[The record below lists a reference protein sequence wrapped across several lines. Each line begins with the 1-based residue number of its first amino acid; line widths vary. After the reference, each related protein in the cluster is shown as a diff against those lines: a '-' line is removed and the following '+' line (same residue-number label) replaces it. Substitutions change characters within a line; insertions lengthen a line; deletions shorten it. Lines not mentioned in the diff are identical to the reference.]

1 MKRSPRRP
9 RRTTASI
16 ASVLFGLTCLATP
29 AWAQQLVRPPYL
41 QQSTPSSVIVVW
53 RTDVTSEGRVSYG
66 LPGQAMTTVDDSQT
80 AAQHEVKIS
89 GLQPDTLYRYSVGT
103 KSTVL
108 AGGDAQHTFRTAPTP
123 GQERPFRFW
132 VVGDSGTGGTSQAQ
146 VRDAMLAASATYLPD
161 LYLHMGDMA
170 YGSGTDAQFTSNF
183 FAVYKDILRNTVCW
197 PTLGNHEGISSQS
210 GPQTG
215 PYYEAYVLPK
225 AAEAGGVASGTEAY
239 YSFDHANVHFIVL
252 DSHDSSRS
260 PTGPMLTWLK
270 TDLAATKQPWL
281 IAYWHHPPYT
291 KGSHNSDTE
300 GQLID
305 MRENALPILEAAG
318 VDLVLAGH
326 SHIYER
332 SFLVRGAYDT
342 PTTAGGKIKDS
353 GDGKLLGKGAYRKA
367 SGDLQGGA
375 VYVVA
380 GHGGAS
386 LGQVGTHP
394 LMYFTEKMFGSCV
407 VDVDRNIL
415 TLVNVRA
422 DGQLSDRFT
431 LVKGDALV
439 LASPDGGESYGP
451 GEVAPIRW
459 ATAGA
464 AVAQVTLE
472 LSTDDGKTW
481 TKIAGP
487 IANSGS
493 YNWTAPAISTTK
505 ARVRVSAVGNAARY
519 DVSNAPFTLG
529 VVAPKE
535 VILFGDTWKY
545 DDSATDHGL
554 AFTTAGFDDSGWK
567 SGKGQLGYGDGDETT
582 TLLDADPNT
591 PSAYFRKTI
600 TLSAPVT
607 QADLKVLFDD
617 GFAIWIN
624 GTQVFQRNMG
634 NGTNFSAWASAQ
646 SSDNEIATQSLDL
659 SANNPFVV
667 GDNVIAAL
675 VKQVSGTSSDLSFDL
690 SLTLTTAPPPAPDAG
705 PSADASM
712 VDGAVTHDAA
722 SKTDAPKQRDGGA
735 TDGGKSSGGDGGCS
749 CRVDGSNAAS
759 PFAPLLL
766 LGLLLAVR
774 ASGGRRRTA
783 RSHRPPSDRW

>member
-1 MKRSPRRP
+1 MKRSPLPP
-9 RRTTASI
+9 RRTLSAAATLL
-16 ASVLFGLTCLATP
+16 VGLTWLATP
-29 AWAQQLVRPPYL
+29 ASAQQLVRAPYL

-53 RTDVTSEGRVSYG
+53 RTDVASEGRVSYG
-66 LPGQAMTTVDDSQT
+66 LPGQAMTAVDDSQT

-103 KSTVL
+103 KSAVL

-123 GQERPFRFW
+123 GQARAFRFW
-132 VVGDSGTGGTSQAQ
+132 VVGDSGTGGTAQAS

-170 YGSGTDAQFTSNF
+170 YGSGTDGEFTSNF
-183 FAVYKDILRNTVCW
+183 FAVYKDLLRNTVCW

-270 TDLAATKQPWL
+270 ADLAASKQPWL

-342 PTTAGGKIKDS
+342 PTTSTGKIKDS
-353 GDGKLLGKGAYRKA
+353 GDGKLLGNGAYRKA
-367 SGDLQGGA
+367 AGDLTGGA

-394 LMYFTEKMFGSCV
+394 LMYITEKMHGSCL

-439 LASPDGGESYGP
+439 LASPNGGESYGP

-459 ATAGA
+459 STVGA
-464 AVAQVTLE
+464 AVAQVTLD
-472 LSTDDGKTW
+472 LSTDDGQTW

-493 YNWTAPAISTTK
+493 TSWTTPAISTTK

-535 VILFGDTWKY
+535 VIPFGDTWKY

-567 SGKGQLGYGDGDETT
+567 SGKGQLGYGDGDEAT

-617 GFAIWIN
+617 GFAVWIN
-624 GTQVFQRNMG
+624 GTQVLERNMG
-634 NGTNFSAWASAQ
+634 NGTGFSAWASAQ
-646 SSDNEIATQSLDL
+646 SSDNEIASQTLDL
-659 SANNPFVV
+659 NANNPFVV
-667 GDNVIAAL
+667 GENVIAVL
-675 VKQVSGTSSDLSFDL
+675 VKQANGTSSDLSFDL
-690 SLTLTTAPPPAPDAG
+690 SLTVTMAPAPAPDAG
-705 PSADASM
+705 PGSDAST
-712 VDGAVTHDAA
+712 VDGAVSQDGAAKGDAA
-722 SKTDAPKQRDGGA
+722 KQGDAGA
-735 TDGGKSSGGDGGCS
+735 ARDGGKSAGDAGGCS
-749 CRVDGSNAAS
+749 CRVDGSAAS
-759 PFAPLLL
+759 GLAPLLL
-766 LGLLLAVR
+766 LGLLALLR
-774 ASGGRRRTA
+774 LRTGKK
-783 RSHRPPSDRW
+783 SV